1 MIGAITFLVVLSVI
15 IFKMVYDHQL
25 VKDLQKIETYGQ
37 EEQEATQERVPN
49 ETKAKSRRVGRRN
62 AGK

>member
-1 MIGAITFLVVLSVI
+1 MIGAIIFLVVLSII

-37 EEQEATQERVPN
+37 KEEAIQERIPN
-49 ETKAKSRRVGRRN
+49 ETKTKSRRVGRGN

>member
-1 MIGAITFLVVLSVI
+1 MIGAITFLVVLSAI

-25 VKDLQKIETYGQ
+25 VKDLQKIESYGQ
-37 EEQEATQERVPN
+37 EEQKATQEGVRN
-49 ETKAKSRRVGRRN
+49 EAEAKPRRVGRRN